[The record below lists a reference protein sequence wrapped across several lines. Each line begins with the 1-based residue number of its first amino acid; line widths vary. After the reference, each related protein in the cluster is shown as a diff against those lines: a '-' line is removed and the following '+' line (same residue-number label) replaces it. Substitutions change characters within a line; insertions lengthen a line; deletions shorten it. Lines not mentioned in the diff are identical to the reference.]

1 MIKTSLT
8 GVMAASRDL
17 SVISNN
23 LANSMTTGFKR
34 SLAQFTDIGASSAA
48 GREGAQAGN
57 GALAQDIRRSVEQ
70 GPIMTTDA
78 KLDVAVAGMGYL
90 TFGDANAQPGQETS
104 MTYSR
109 AGKLTLDKSGRIVDA
124 SGAPLMGFSVLSGN
138 GVGGQLQPINLSTAA
153 GGNLANVQGV
163 EIDSKGVV
171 TVQLASGRTVRAA
184 AIALAT
190 FRNDNG
196 LKSIGGAKLQETDA
210 SGPADVQAAGRNG
223 MGEVKQGALEGAN
236 VDLTAELMRMVQAQQ
251 AYNGNARALQTNS
264 EMLRSSIETL
274 IR

>member
-48 GREGAQAGN
+48 AREGAQAGN
-57 GALAQDIRRSVEQ
+57 GAMTQDIRRSVEQ

-78 KLDVAVAGMGYL
+78 KLDVAIAGMGYL
-90 TFGDANAQPGQETS
+90 TFGDPNAQPGQETS

-109 AGKLTLDKSGRIVDA
+109 AGKLTLDKSGRVVDA

-138 GVGGQLQPINLSTAA
+138 GVGGQLQPINLSSAA

-163 EIDSKGVV
+163 EIDAKGVV

-196 LKSIGGAKLQETDA
+196 LKSVGGAKLQETDA
-210 SGPADVQAAGRNG
+210 SGPADIQAAGRNG

>member
-23 LANSMTTGFKR
+23 LANSMTPGFKR
-34 SLAQFTDIGASSAA
+34 SMAQFTDVGASSAA

-57 GALAQDIRRSVEQ
+57 GATTQDVRRSVEQ
-70 GPIMTTDA
+70 GSIVTTDA
-78 KLDVAVAGMGYL
+78 KLDLAILGSGYL
-90 TFGDANAQPGQETS
+90 TFGEAGVPAGQD
-104 MTYSR
+104 MTMSYSR
-109 AGKLTLDKSGRIVDA
+109 AGKLTLNKSGQIVDS
-124 SGAPLMGFSVLSGN
+124 SGAPLMGFPVITGSM
-138 GVGGQLQPINLSTAA
+138 VGGQIQPINLTAAA

-163 EIDSKGVV
+163 EIDAKGVV
-171 TVQLASGRTVRAA
+171 SVQLASGRSVKAA
-184 AIALAT
+184 AVAIAS
-190 FRNDNG
+190 FRNENG
-196 LKSIGGAKLQETDA
+196 LKSVGGAKLQETDA
-210 SGPADVQAAGRNG
+210 SGVAELQGAGRNG
-223 MGEVKQGALEGAN
+223 VGDIKQGALESAN

>member
-34 SLAQFTDIGASSAA
+34 STAQFTDIGASSVAA
-48 GREGAQAGN
+48 REGSQAGN
-57 GALAQDIRRSVEQ
+57 GALTQDVRRSTEQ
-70 GPIMTTDA
+70 GPLTATDA
-78 KLDVAVAGMGYL
+78 KLDVAILGSGYL
-90 TFGDANAQPGQETS
+90 TFGEAGVPTGQDMS

-109 AGKLTLDKSGRIVDA
+109 AGKLTLNKSGQVVDS
-124 SGAPLMGFSVLSGN
+124 SGAPLMGFPVITG
-138 GVGGQLQPINLSTAA
+138 GMVGGQIQPINLTSVA

-163 EIDSKGVV
+163 EIDSKGVM
-171 TVQLASGRTVRAA
+171 TVQLANGRSVKAGA
-184 AIALAT
+184 VALAT
-190 FRNDNG
+190 FRNENG
-196 LKSIGGAKLQETDA
+196 LKSVGGAKLRETDA
-210 SGPADVQAAGRNG
+210 SGPPEMQAASRNG
-223 MGEVKQGALEGAN
+223 TGEIKQGVLEGAN
-236 VDLTAELMRMVQAQQ
+236 VDLTAVLMRMVQAQQ

-274 IR
+274 LR